1 MTTFPTYTDL
11 NGIIRFESN
20 NQIPFADYLEENHG
34 LSGDVLASHVE
45 AREIETTNLIRS
57 IRAHRLANPM
67 TEDEKAER
75 AYELRAAFGPG
86 ETVVDLITG
95 ETFTS

>member
-1 MTTFPTYTDL
+1 MNFPTYTDL

-45 AREIETTNLIRS
+45 AREIETIAAIRKMK
-57 IRAHRLANPM
+57 ADLAANPL

-86 ETVVDLITG
+86 EKIVNVLTG
-95 ETFTS
+95 ERFAS